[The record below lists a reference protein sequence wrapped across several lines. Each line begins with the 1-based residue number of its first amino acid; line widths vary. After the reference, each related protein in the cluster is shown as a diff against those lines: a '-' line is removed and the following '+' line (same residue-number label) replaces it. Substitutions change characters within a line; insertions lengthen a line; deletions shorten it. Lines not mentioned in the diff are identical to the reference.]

1 MDTELQSPVAPL
13 PPDAVDDPGNQY
25 YGLVVSALRK
35 RDVQRMLVN
44 VGMILAIGLYIQ
56 TQNGLF
62 FTTRNIEAVSVQI
75 VVVTILACAMTL
87 VMIAGHIDLSVS
99 GTVVLSG
106 MVAGLCIQ
114 HGVPIWLSFVIATL

>member
-1 MDTELQSPVAPL
+1 MDTELQSRAASM
-13 PPDAVDDPGNQY
+13 PPNTVDDLSNQY
-25 YGLVVSALRK
+25 YDFIVSALRK

-44 VGMILAIGLYIQ
+44 IGMILALGLYVQ

-62 FTTRNIEAVSVQI
+62 FTTRNIEAISVQI

-99 GTVVLSG
+99 GTVVL
-106 MVAGLCIQ
+106 
-114 HGVPIWLSFVIATL
+114 